1 MTRNPLMR
9 LARLSLFVL
18 VWTAAPSLV
27 FAQRLSPIVYTVRV
41 PAPETHYIE
50 VEATVPTSRRAAIEM
65 MMPVWSPGYYRIED
79 YAARVDNV
87 TAKTTDGKPLEV
99 TPTAHTPRGG
109 GPGEDKAQKNN
120 RWQIQTNGQAAVVLS
135 YRVFCNQR
143 SVTTNY
149 VDSQYGVLNG
159 APTFMTLVER
169 ARRPHEVR
177 IELPPTWKRAMSGLD
192 DAPDRKPNHF
202 RAADYETL
210 VDSPIMAGDLL
221 VREFTVAGKPHY
233 VVGAGDVEGWD
244 ADAAT
249 RDLETYVKEVYR
261 FWGFLPY
268 EKYAFLLMFR
278 QGGGGLEHKN
288 SNLSTVS
295 ARPPAGRGA
304 GTVPAE
310 APSQGRRMWGGV
322 GLLSHEYFH
331 LFNVK
336 RLRPV
341 ELGPFDFEKAPTT
354 GSLWISEGVTSY
366 YSSLLVERAGLRTEG
381 EYLASL
387 SSLIGGLQTA
397 PGRLLQSVEQSSLD
411 VWNNSNSGVNPN
423 ANTVSYYNKGNVL
436 GLLLDAR
443 IRRATEGRK
452 SFDDVMRLAYKRYGG
467 DRGFTPDEFRATAE
481 EIAAGDLKD
490 WFKRS
495 VSSVEELDYTD
506 LLEWYGL
513 RFTSAEGPA
522 GNWKIERLPD
532 ATEAQKRNLK
542 AWLTGR

>member
-1 MTRNPLMR
+1 MATTTRLTR
-9 LARLSLFVL
+9 HAYLAIAVL
-18 VWTAAPSLV
+18 VWAAAPSAL
-27 FAQRLSPIVYTVRV
+27 FAQRLPPIVYTVRV
-41 PAPETHYIE
+41 PAPETHYVE
-50 VEATVPTSRRAAIEM
+50 VEAPVPTGRRVSIEM
-65 MMPVWSPGYYRIED
+65 MMPIWSPGYYRIED
-79 YAARVDNV
+79 YAARVDEV
-87 TAKTTDGKPLEV
+87 QAKTAGGKPLQVEK
-99 TPTAHTPRGG
+99 T
-109 GPGEDKAQKNN
+109 QKN
-120 RWQIQTNGQAAVVLS
+120 RWQVQTNGQPTVVLS

-149 VDSQYGVLNG
+149 VDTQYGVLNG

-221 VREFTVAGKPHY
+221 VREFDVAGKKHY

-244 ADAAT
+244 ADGAT
-249 RDLETYVKEVYR
+249 RDLATYVQEVHR

-268 EKYAFLLMFR
+268 DKYAFLLMFR

-288 SNLSTVS
+288 SNLSTVT

-304 GTVPAE
+304 ANE
-310 APSQGRRMWGGV
+310 RMWGGV

-336 RLRPV
+336 RLRPI

-366 YSSLLVERAGLRTEG
+366 YSSLLVQRAGLRSED

-387 SSLIGGLQTA
+387 SSLIGGLQNA

-443 IRRATEGRK
+443 IRRATDGRK

-467 DRGFTPDEFRATAE
+467 DRGFTPD
-481 EIAAGDLKD
+481 
-490 WFKRS
+490 
-495 VSSVEELDYTD
+495 
-506 LLEWYGL
+506 
-513 RFTSAEGPA
+513 
-522 GNWKIERLPD
+522 
-532 ATEAQKRNLK
+532 
-542 AWLTGR
+542 

>member
-1 MTRNPLMR
+1 MVTKRLMR
-9 LARLSLFVL
+9 QACFTIAVL
-18 VWTAAPSLV
+18 MWAAAPSPV
-27 FAQRLSPIVYTVRV
+27 FAQRLDPIVYTVRV

-50 VEATVPTSRRAAIEM
+50 VEATVPTGKRAAIEM
-65 MMPVWSPGYYRIED
+65 MMPVWSPGYYRVED
-79 YAARVDNV
+79 YAARLDEVKAR
-87 TAKTTDGKPLEV
+87 TADGKPLQI
-99 TPTAHTPRGG
+99 
-109 GPGEDKAQKNN
+109 DKTTKN
-120 RWQIQTNGQAAVVLS
+120 RWQVTTNAQPSVVLS

-159 APTFMTLVER
+159 APTFMTLAER
-169 ARRPHEVR
+169 VRRPHEVR

-202 RAADYETL
+202 RAVDYETL
-210 VDSPIMAGDLL
+210 VDSPIMAGDLG
-221 VREFTVAGKPHY
+221 VREFQVAGKMHY
-233 VVGAGDVEGWD
+233 VVSAGDVEGWD
-244 ADAAT
+244 AEGAT
-249 RDLETYVKEVYR
+249 RDLATYVTEVNR

-268 EKYAFLLMFR
+268 DKYVFLLAFR

-288 SNLSTVS
+288 STLSTVA
-295 ARPPAGRGA
+295 ARPGAGRSGANAGRGA
-304 GTVPAE
+304 TAAPAE
-310 APSQGRRMWGGV
+310 PPSQGRRMWGGI

-341 ELGPFDFEKAPTT
+341 ELGPFDFEKSPTT

-366 YSSLLVERAGLRTEG
+366 YSGLLVERAGLRTED

-387 SSLIGGLQTA
+387 SSLIGGLQNA

-423 ANTVSYYNKGNVL
+423 ATTVSYYNKGNVL
-436 GLLLDAR
+436 GMLLDAR
-443 IRRATEGRK
+443 IRRATEGRR

-481 EIAAGDLKD
+481 EIAAVDLKD
-490 WFKRS
+490 WFRKS
-495 VSSVEELDYTD
+495 VSSVEELDYAD
-506 LLEWYGL
+506 LLEWFGL
-513 RFTSAEGPA
+513 RFTTAEGSA
-522 GNWKIERLPD
+522 GDWKIEVRAD
-532 ATEAQKRNLK
+532 ATDTQKRNLK